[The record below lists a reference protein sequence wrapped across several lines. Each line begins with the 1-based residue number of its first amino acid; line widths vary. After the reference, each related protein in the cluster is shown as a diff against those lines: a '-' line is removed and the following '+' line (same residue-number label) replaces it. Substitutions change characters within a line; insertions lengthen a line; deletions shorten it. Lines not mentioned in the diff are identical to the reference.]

1 MLSQVVSKLVCFSL
15 DPESAWHLV
24 AVLLKPVTPISPPS
38 VLFFNVDLLENWV
51 MCLIDCPPTF
61 LDSGSCFL
69 LTFVSFYPVIPRNW
83 IRFRLNFLD
92 GNTS

>member
-15 DPESAWHLV
+15 DPESAWHLIF
-24 AVLLKPVTPISPPS
+24 VLLKSVTPISPPS

-69 LTFVSFYPVIPRNW
+69 LTLFNLFLFIP
-83 IRFRLNFLD
+83 
-92 GNTS
+92 

>member
-1 MLSQVVSKLVCFSL
+1 MLSQVVSKSVCFSL

-51 MCLIDCPPTF
+51 MCLLDCSPTF

-69 LTFVSFYPVIPRNW
+69 LTLFNLFLFIP
-83 IRFRLNFLD
+83 
-92 GNTS
+92 